1 MSINMN
7 VLQYAKRN
15 FGKAAALALALTAL
29 AGCGDG
35 RPERIPLAG
44 TVLIDGKPL
53 EHGDIRMHA
62 ENHRVAYGQI
72 GPGGK
77 FQLST
82 YELGD
87 GCVLGR
93 HPVSITASEVL
104 SSTAVRWHAPK
115 KYGNV
120 STSGI
125 VVEVSES
132 MNPVEIQL
140 TWDGG
145 KPFVERVAGG
155 GD

>member
-1 MSINMN
+1 MMKPVQYSTYRC
-7 VLQYAKRN
+7 LQ
-15 FGKAAALALALTAL
+15 KAPLLALLFVACL
-29 AGCGDG
+29 GCSDG
-35 RPERIPLAG
+35 RPTRVPVSG

-53 EHGDIRMHA
+53 ERGDVRLHA
-62 ENHRVAYGQI
+62 KNHRVAFGQL

-87 GCVLGR
+87 GCVVGT

-104 SSTAVRWHAPK
+104 SATSIRWHAPK
-115 KYGNV
+115 KYGNA
-120 STSGI
+120 SSSGI
-125 VVEVSES
+125 VVDVSES

>member
-1 MSINMN
+1 MASLNTRH
-7 VLQYAKRN
+7 AC
-15 FGKAAALALALTAL
+15 ALTAITL
-29 AGCGDG
+29 IISVAGCGDG
-35 RPERIPLAG
+35 RPTRVPVSG

-53 EHGDIRMHA
+53 EHGHVRFHA
-62 ENHRVAYGQI
+62 KNHRVAFGELE
-72 GPGGK
+72 PGGK

-87 GCVLGR
+87 GCVRGT

-104 SSTAVRWHAPK
+104 SATATRWHAPK
-115 KYGNV
+115 KYNNA

-125 VVEVSES
+125 VVDVSES